1 MLYKSQRYNEILEI
15 YDTIKKR
22 LEQNPNAYKHV
33 ITLTFAACYK
43 MVSNSKIVEKIH
55 LIKFDILS
63 SFFSVLNFIEHS

>member
-43 MVSNSKIVEKIH
+43 MVSNSKIVEKYI
-55 LIKFDILS
+55 
-63 SFFSVLNFIEHS
+63 